1 MADRHDTRYKRLFS
15 HPELVREVL
24 ESFVH
29 EDFVKQLD
37 YSQMTRLDKS
47 FVDDRYRKKESD
59 LIWKIPL
66 AGEPFYLYLLLEF
79 QSTVDRFLSLR
90 MLHYLCEFYD
100 YVRSTTRPRLVHLPP
115 VFPLLIYNGE
125 RPWTAPVELRE
136 LIHPQIAP
144 EYLPSFRYYPL
155 IENEIDDEELLG
167 IRNAVASIFYLEKS
181 APEKMIARLQEL
193 GRLLGGISHPLREL
207 LQGWFFDYLQYLPD
221 GERNCSILEESLPKQ
236 RSANMLETA
245 IKGYV
250 KIEREKAIAEGL
262 AEGRMKGQAEGA
274 ANALQATLLRLLER
288 RFGITEEARARVASC
303 ADVARLNA
311 ALDALLDAEDAATV
325 LCRLGE

>member
-29 EDFVKQLD
+29 EDFVKRLD

-79 QSTVDRFLSLR
+79 QSTVDCFLSLR
-90 MLHYLCEFYD
+90 MLHYLCEFYE
-100 YVRSTTRPRLVHLPP
+100 YLRTTTRPRLTCLPP

-125 RPWTAPVELRE
+125 RNWTAPTELRE
-136 LIHPQIAP
+136 LIITQIAP

-155 IENEIDDEELLG
+155 IEKEIADEELLG
-167 IRNAVASIFYLEKS
+167 IRNAVA
-181 APEKMIARLQEL
+181 
-193 GRLLGGISHPLREL
+193 
-207 LQGWFFDYLQYLPD
+207 
-221 GERNCSILEESLPKQ
+221 
-236 RSANMLETA
+236 
-245 IKGYV
+245 
-250 KIEREKAIAEGL
+250 
-262 AEGRMKGQAEGA
+262 
-274 ANALQATLLRLLER
+274 
-288 RFGITEEARARVASC
+288 
-303 ADVARLNA
+303 
-311 ALDALLDAEDAATV
+311 
-325 LCRLGE
+325 